1 MIRGVIL
8 DVDGTLVDSND
19 AHARA
24 WVASFR
30 DVGEDVPFETVR
42 PLIGMGGDQLV
53 PRVTG
58 DEKGSERYER
68 LSDGWKT
75 HFQDEELA
83 GVRGQRGTRELVQ
96 ALLARD
102 VRVIIGTSADEA
114 LVASLLERAD
124 LADLKLPA
132 TTASDVEASK
142 PEPDIVAAAVGKLG
156 LTPGEVLMVGDT
168 PFDVQSATRAGVR
181 TVFLRCGGD
190 DRVEGALRVFADPAE
205 FAAHLDEVLTA
216 G

>member
-1 MIRGVIL
+1 
-8 DVDGTLVDSND
+8 
-19 AHARA
+19 
-24 WVASFR
+24 
-30 DVGEDVPFETVR
+30 
-42 PLIGMGGDQLV
+42 V

-68 LSDGWKT
+68 LSDGWKR

-83 GVRGQRGTRELVQ
+83 GVRGQRGTRDLVQ